1 MPCRALTD
9 WLRVRSMLTELIIRA
24 MSISQV
30 GEEMKKF
37 AYLVAVGAFAI
48 SSIAAQADT
57 AAVKGKMLMAPA
69 VRVSAPSCW

>member
-1 MPCRALTD
+1 
-9 WLRVRSMLTELIIRA
+9 
-24 MSISQV
+24 
-30 GEEMKKF
+30 MKKF